1 MILSSSLYI
10 YIFEQNEELQLKWQK
25 RLEYIMVDEFQDID
39 GLQYHLMEILC
50 DYHKNLFI
58 VGDPDQTIYSW
69 RGANILYLQ
78 QFDQNFKP
86 TKTIYMMDNYCSTP
100 EIIAVA
106 NNLIAHNRCRIE
118 KNLVPTL
125 SEGESVLR
133 SNNESPAEEAKWM
146 AKEIENLHN
155 NDVPYRNIAVLYRA
169 HYLTRPLEEVFI
181 KKGIPYVL
189 YSGTHFLD
197 RQEIK
202 DVLSYLRMIVY
213 HDDLSFQRIANVP
226 KRNLGERRMNFLHE
240 FAEQNKC
247 SLYDALRHNL
257 DHDLIKGTKARNFVT
272 LIEKFSVEYSSRPV
286 SDVLSTLLDASGYEE
301 MLRTEGSQERLDNLA
316 ELKQSIYEYGTSC
329 GEEVMLK
336 DYLTRVALLTN
347 SDTAEQGDKVKLM
360 TVHAAK
366 GLEFPYVFLCGL
378 NEGNFPSKKTRTQQ
392 AMEEERRLAFVAMT
406 RAKKRLFLSAASG
419 LNFDASLRYPSRFLL
434 EIDEKLLEY
443 AKPIADN
450 IRQDAQSYIKDME
463 KRMVQR
469 GAKKNAV
476 FSKGDKVIHRIM
488 GEGEVLGLDN
498 EKGAYLIKFED
509 IDTPKYHLMQN

>member
-1 MILSSSLYI
+1 MY
-10 YIFEQNEELQLKWQK
+10 NES
-25 RLEYIMVDEFQDID
+25 
-39 GLQYHLMEILC
+39 
-50 DYHKNLFI
+50 
-58 VGDPDQTIYSW
+58 DQTIYSW

-86 TKTIYMMDNYCSTP
+86 TKTIYMMDNYRSTP

-125 SEGESVLR
+125 SEGESVLC

-181 KKGIPYVL
+181 KKEIPYVL

-301 MLRTEGSQERLDNLA
+301 MLRTEGS
-316 ELKQSIYEYGTSC
+316 
-329 GEEVMLK
+329 
-336 DYLTRVALLTN
+336 
-347 SDTAEQGDKVKLM
+347 
-360 TVHAAK
+360 
-366 GLEFPYVFLCGL
+366 
-378 NEGNFPSKKTRTQQ
+378 
-392 AMEEERRLAFVAMT
+392 
-406 RAKKRLFLSAASG
+406 
-419 LNFDASLRYPSRFLL
+419 
-434 EIDEKLLEY
+434 
-443 AKPIADN
+443 
-450 IRQDAQSYIKDME
+450 
-463 KRMVQR
+463 
-469 GAKKNAV
+469 
-476 FSKGDKVIHRIM
+476 
-488 GEGEVLGLDN
+488 
-498 EKGAYLIKFED
+498 
-509 IDTPKYHLMQN
+509 